1 VIVCEFHLTYEKWRG
16 AEKRISISREISKL
30 HEETIRGTVEE
41 VIAHFVN
48 KAPKGEMV
56 VVVVEGKGK
65 K

>member
-1 VIVCEFHLTYEKWRG
+1 M
-16 AEKRISISREISKL
+16 SISREISKL

-41 VIAHFVN
+41 VLAHFDE

-56 VVVVEGKGK
+56 VVVEGANSKSK